1 VNTKQLRQSVKEK
14 WLDYYRENREW
25 IARLATWGNY
35 NGQRRPSSSFI
46 LASLSV
52 LEPDLPKLLPILVDL
67 NNDPDRLVAVL
78 GLNFNPEAELNLLIA
93 GGMAEVNGAKS
104 GSLEAATVKQLL
116 PGTVLASEEP
126 ATQTANSSVSST
138 PTVISQLSEPQ
149 LTEAAASSRSITER
163 DADCRGTP
171 QRRQRGE

>member
-78 GLNFNPEAELNLLIA
+78 GLNFNPETELNLLSTR
-93 GGMAEVNGAKS
+93 GVAEANGAASK
-104 GSLEAATVKQLL
+104 LVEAAAVKQLL
-116 PGTVLASEEP
+116 PGTVP
-126 ATQTANSSVSST
+126 ALDVPAATST
-138 PTVISQLSEPQ
+138 PALISPLSEPQ
-149 LTEAAASSRSITER
+149 LTQTAASSRSITER

>member
-78 GLNFNPEAELNLLIA
+78 GLNFNPEIELNLLSA
-93 GGMAEVNGAKS
+93 SGTVVVNGVES
-104 GSLEAATVKQLL
+104 SHLEAASPETTEVKQLL
-116 PGTVLASEEP
+116 PGTVP
-126 ATQTANSSVSST
+126 ALDVPAAST
-138 PTVISQLSEPQ
+138 PTLISQSSAPQ
-149 LTEAAASSRSITER
+149 LTQAAASSRSINER